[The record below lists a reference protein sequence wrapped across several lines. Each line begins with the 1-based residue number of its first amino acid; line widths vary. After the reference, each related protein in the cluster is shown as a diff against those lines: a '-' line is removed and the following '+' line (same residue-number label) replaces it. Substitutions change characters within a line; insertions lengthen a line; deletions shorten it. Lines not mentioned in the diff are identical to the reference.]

1 MFFILRRLWESLL
14 ALALASVIVF
24 AGARSLPGDPAI
36 ALSGEGNDPAVNAHI
51 RRKYGLDQ
59 PLPVQYVHWSSL
71 AIRGDLG
78 RSIRT
83 GLGVTDTIVQRLPIT
98 FELAALSILIT
109 VLLGIPTGVL
119 SAVRRTGLLDYLV
132 NGIGLFGLSVPPF
145 WVGLVLI
152 LVFASTLHLLPA
164 SGYVPFTADPVENLR
179 RMILPAFVLGSGFAA
194 WVMRQ
199 TRSAMLDALRSDYV
213 RTARAKGLGEYLVVT
228 GHALRNSLI
237 TVVTVLGL
245 EAGALISG
253 SVITEQIFLI
263 PGFGK
268 LIVDADVTRDFPIIQ
283 GVALVSAAGYI
294 LVNLLVDVVY
304 SRLDPRIRLA

>member
-1 MFFILRRLWESLL
+1 LPFLLRRLWESLL
-14 ALALASVIVF
+14 ALLLASMIVF

-36 ALSGEGNDPAVNAHI
+36 ALSGEGHDPAANAQI

-59 PLPVQYVHWSSL
+59 PIPVQYLRWSSL
-71 AIRGDLG
+71 AVRGDLG

-83 GLGVTDTIVQRLPIT
+83 GLDVTGTILQRLPVT
-98 FELAALSILIT
+98 LELALLGLFVTIA
-109 VLLGIPTGVL
+109 LGIPAGIV
-119 SAVRRTGLLDYLV
+119 SAVRRSGPLDYLA
-132 NGIGLFGLSVPPF
+132 NGAGLVGLSVPPF
-145 WVGLVLI
+145 WIGLVLI

-164 SGYVPFTADPVENLR
+164 SGFVPVTVDLVENLR
-179 RMILPAFVLGSGFAA
+179 RMFLPALVLGSGFAA

-199 TRSAMLDALRSDYV
+199 TRSAMLEALRSDYV
-213 RTARAKGLGEYLVVT
+213 RTAHAKGLRPAAVVT
-228 GHALRNSLI
+228 RHALRNSLI

-253 SVITEQIFLI
+253 SVVTEQIFLI

-268 LIVDADVTRDFPIIQ
+268 LIVDAVVTRDFPIIQ
-283 GVALVSAAGYI
+283 GVAMFSAAGYT
-294 LVNLLVDVVY
+294 LVNLLVDLAY